1 MTIVLR
7 GGESGS
13 IGGGQQPLSNSST
26 QRAANRSSGVG
37 SRFNGNRYRRTAN
50 STIAGTGS
58 SSSSIGKKREEKREY
73 LKNKNNFKVAI
84 H

>member
-26 QRAANRSSGVG
+26 QRANRSSGVG

-58 SSSSIGKKREEKREY
+58 SSSSIGKKEK
-73 LKNKNNFKVAI
+73 KSGGNI
-84 H
+84 